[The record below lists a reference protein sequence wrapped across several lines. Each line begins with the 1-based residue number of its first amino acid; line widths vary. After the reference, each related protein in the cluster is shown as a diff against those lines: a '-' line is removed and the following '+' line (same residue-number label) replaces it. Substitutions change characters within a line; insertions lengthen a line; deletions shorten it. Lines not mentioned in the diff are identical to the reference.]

1 MILAQLSDPHV
12 ELGPGDAG
20 SAESLA
26 AAVRTVLALRP
37 LPDAVLLS
45 GDLAAVGADA
55 EYERVRELLAPLP
68 MPVHVL
74 AGNHDDHELLRAH
87 FPLPDGG
94 DAGDRG
100 ARPYRYAT
108 EVAGVRLIG
117 CDSTIAGRHDGA
129 LDVAWLEAQLDGR
142 PTVVAMHHPPI
153 SMGFPALDEIGLAAA
168 DAEAL
173 GELLARS
180 PQVLRVV
187 AGHVHRAAFGVLGG
201 CGVAACPTVHLSPRL
216 DLGAPEYVIVR
227 EPPAIA
233 VHVLVGGEVLTHVQP
248 VTG

>member
-12 ELGPGDAG
+12 EVGPGDAG
-20 SAESLA
+20 SADSLA

-45 GDLAAVGADA
+45 GDLAAVGAEA
-55 EYERVRELLAPLP
+55 EYVRVRELLAPLP

-87 FPLPDGG
+87 FPLPGGNGDG
-94 DAGDRG
+94 A

-129 LDVAWLEAQLDGR
+129 LDVGWLEAQLDER

-168 DAEAL
+168 DVEAL
-173 GELLARS
+173 GGLLARS
-180 PQVLRVV
+180 PQVRRVV
-187 AGHVHRAAFGVLGG
+187 AGHAHRAAFGVLGG

-233 VHVLVGGEVLTHVQP
+233 VHVLTGGDVLTHVQP